1 MGCGASVKRFKAL
14 ERHDKVA
21 IAGLTNVAQN
31 SAFSA
36 FAQTKSYDSP
46 DKKIRAVIV
55 AVGAKGYETYESR
68 VDMCSSSGGLLLTK
82 SFWSR
87 DHNHGEGVD
96 HVAWT
101 ADGRFFVFNTS
112 SSGGHQP
119 WHVSTYFYDARKN
132 RLRSLDSFVG
142 PITSDFRLR
151 GSTLVTTRIGKTG
164 DEKVPVTIRL
174 ARLR

>member
-1 MGCGASVKRFKAL
+1 MLMLHKLPSAL
-14 ERHDKVA
+14 FVLMVA
-21 IAGLTNVAQN
+21 VG
-31 SAFSA
+31 A

-46 DKKIRAVIV
+46 NKKVRVLIV

-68 VDMCSSSGGLLLTK
+68 VEIRSSAGALLLSK

-87 DHNHGEGVD
+87 DHNHGEGVQ
-96 HVAWT
+96 HAAWT

-119 WHVSTYFYDARKN
+119 WHVPTYFYDARSA
-132 RLRSLDSFVG
+132 RLRSVDSVAG
-142 PITSDFRLR
+142 PITSDFDLR
-151 GSTLVTTRIGKTG
+151 RSTLVTTRMGATA
-164 DEKVPVTIRL
+164 DEKLPVTIRL